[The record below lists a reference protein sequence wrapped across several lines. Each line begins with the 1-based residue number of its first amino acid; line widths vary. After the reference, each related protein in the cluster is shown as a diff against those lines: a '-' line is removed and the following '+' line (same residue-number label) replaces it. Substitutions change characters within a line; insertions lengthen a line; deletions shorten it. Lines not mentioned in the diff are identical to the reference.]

1 MIEIR
6 HLETLTAIREAGSL
20 QEAAERLHVTQ
31 SALSHQLRDLEVR
44 LKTPLLNRRT
54 RPARLT
60 TAGLRLLALADEV
73 LPRVK
78 ATERE
83 LQRLAAGRTGRL
95 HVAIECHSCF
105 QWLMPALDAF
115 RHDWPDVALDLSAAF
130 SFAPLPALVRGDLDV
145 VITSDP
151 QANDAVQY
159 LPLFRYE
166 LVLAVAKA
174 NPLAQC
180 KFIQPEQLADQV
192 LITYPVE
199 RQRLDVF
206 TAFLDPAGIE
216 PAALRKAELTPIIAQ
231 LVASQRGVAALPN
244 WALTEYLDQGWL
256 RICRLGE
263 QGVWRTLYAAVRIE
277 DAETDY
283 LRAFM
288 MQARDTCF
296 KTLSGIKQARELPV
310 FPARRDRRLPERMAY
325 EAGPD
330 LKKSELKKSGGSA
343 G

>member
-1 MIEIR
+1 MLEIR

-60 TAGLRLLALADEV
+60 TAALRILILADDI
-73 LPRVK
+73 LPKLK

-83 LQRLAAGRTGRL
+83 LQRLSAGRTGRL
-95 HVAIECHSCF
+95 HLAIECHSCF

-115 RHDWPDVALDLSAAF
+115 RQDWPDVALDLSAAF
-130 SFAPLPALVRGDLDV
+130 SFAPLPALIRGDLDV

-151 QANDAVQY
+151 QALDAVKY

-166 LVLAVAKA
+166 LVLAVAA
-174 NPLAQC
+174 SNPLAQY
-180 KFIQPEQLADQV
+180 KFIEPEQLEDQV

-199 RQRLDVF
+199 KQRLDVY

-216 PAALRKAELTPIIAQ
+216 PAGIRKAELTPVIAQ

-244 WALTEYLDQGWL
+244 WALTEYLNQGWL
-256 RICRLGE
+256 RICHLGE
-263 QGVWRTLYAAVRIE
+263 HGVWRTLYAAVRLE
-277 DAETDY
+277 DVDAPY
-283 LRAFM
+283 LQAFM
-288 MQARDTCF
+288 AKARDISF
-296 KTLSGIKQARELPV
+296 KTLSGIKAVR
-310 FPARRDRRLPERMAY
+310 
-325 EAGPD
+325 
-330 LKKSELKKSGGSA
+330 
-343 G
+343 

>member
-1 MIEIR
+1 MLEIR

-20 QEAAERLHVTQ
+20 QEAADRLHVTQ

-60 TAGLRLLALADEV
+60 TAALRILALADEI
-73 LPRVK
+73 LPRLK

-95 HVAIECHSCF
+95 HLAIECHSCF

-115 RHDWPDVALDLSAAF
+115 RQNWPDVALDLSAAF

-151 QANDAVQY
+151 QPMDVIQY
-159 LPLFRYE
+159 LPLFSYE
-166 LVLAVAKA
+166 LVLAVAAA
-174 NPLAQC
+174 NPLAQY
-180 KFIQPEQLADQV
+180 KYIEPDQLADQV

-199 RQRLDVF
+199 KQRLDIF
-206 TAFLDPAGIE
+206 TTFLDPAGVE
-216 PAALRKAELTPIIAQ
+216 PAALRKAELTPIIVQ

-244 WALTEYLDQGWL
+244 WALTEYLNQGWL
-256 RICRLGE
+256 RICHLGT

-277 DAETDY
+277 DADASY
-283 LRAFM
+283 LNAFM
-288 MQARDTCF
+288 T
-296 KTLSGIKQARELPV
+296 QARETCFRTLNGIKAVHPSS
-310 FPARRDRRLPERMAY
+310 A
-325 EAGPD
+325 AGT
-330 LKKSELKKSGGSA
+330 SSRH
-343 G
+343 

>member
-1 MIEIR
+1 MLEIR
-6 HLETLTAIREAGSL
+6 HMETLSAIRDAGSL

-60 TAGLRLLALADEV
+60 TAALRILTLADIV
-73 LPRVK
+73 LPQVK
-78 ATERE
+78 ATERD

-95 HVAIECHSCF
+95 HLAIECHSCF

-115 RHDWPDVALDLSAAF
+115 RRDWPDVELDLSAAF

-151 QANDAVQY
+151 QDIDAVAY

-166 LVLAVAKA
+166 LVLAVAA
-174 NPLAQC
+174 SNPLSQY
-180 KFIQPEQLADQV
+180 KYIQPEQLADQI

-206 TAFLDPAGIE
+206 TAFLDPADVE

-244 WALTEYLDQGWL
+244 WALTEYLNQGWL
-256 RICRLGE
+256 RICHLGE
-263 QGVWRTLYAAVRIE
+263 QGVWRTLHAAVRIE
-277 DAETDY
+277 DVDADY
-283 LRAFM
+283 LQAFM
-288 MQARDTCF
+288 RQARDTCF
-296 KTLSGIKQARELPV
+296 KTLTGIKAVR
-310 FPARRDRRLPERMAY
+310 
-325 EAGPD
+325 
-330 LKKSELKKSGGSA
+330 
-343 G
+343 

>member
-1 MIEIR
+1 MLEIR
-6 HLETLTAIREAGSL
+6 HLETLSAIRDGGSL

-60 TAGLRLLALADEV
+60 TAALRILALADDV

-95 HVAIECHSCF
+95 HLAIDCHSCF
-105 QWLMPALDAF
+105 QWLMPALDTF
-115 RHDWPDVALDLSAAF
+115 RQNWPDVALDLSAAF

-151 QANDAVQY
+151 QSMDVIQY
-159 LPLFRYE
+159 LPLFSYE
-166 LVLAVAKA
+166 LVLAVAAA
-174 NPLAQC
+174 NPLAQY
-180 KFIQPEQLADQV
+180 KHIEPQQLADQV

-199 RQRLDVF
+199 KQRLDVF
-206 TAFLDPAGIE
+206 TTFLDPAGVE
-216 PAALRKAELTPIIAQ
+216 PAALRKAELTPIIVQ

-244 WALTEYLDQGWL
+244 WALTEYINQDWL
-256 RICRLGE
+256 RICHLGA
-263 QGVWRTLYAAVRIE
+263 QGVWRTLYAAVRTE
-277 DAETDY
+277 DAEATY
-283 LRAFM
+283 LQAFVT
-288 MQARDTCF
+288 QARETCF
-296 KTLSGIKQARELPV
+296 RTLSGIKAA
-310 FPARRDRRLPERMAY
+310 PAPRAIDV
-325 EAGPD
+325 
-330 LKKSELKKSGGSA
+330 
-343 G
+343 

>member
-1 MIEIR
+1 MLEIR
-6 HLETLTAIREAGSL
+6 HLETLCAIRDAGSL

-60 TAGLRLLALADEV
+60 TAGLRILALADEI
-73 LPRVK
+73 LPQVK

-95 HVAIECHSCF
+95 HLAIDCHSCF

-115 RHDWPDVALDLSAAF
+115 RHDWPDVELDLSAAF

-145 VITSDP
+145 VVTSDP
-151 QANDAVQY
+151 QAIEAVEY
-159 LPLFRYE
+159 VPLFRYE
-166 LVLAVAKA
+166 LVLAVAAA
-174 NPLAQC
+174 NPLAQY
-180 KFIQPEQLADQV
+180 KYIEPYQLADQV

-206 TAFLDPAGIE
+206 TAFLDPAGVE

-244 WALTEYLDQGWL
+244 WALTEYLDQSWL
-256 RICRLGE
+256 RLCHLGT
-263 QGVWRTLYAAVRIE
+263 QGVWRTLYAAVRSE
-277 DAETDY
+277 DVQADY
-283 LRAFM
+283 LQAFIK
-288 MQARDTCF
+288 QARDTCF
-296 KTLSGIKQARELPV
+296 KTLTGIKAAR
-310 FPARRDRRLPERMAY
+310 
-325 EAGPD
+325 
-330 LKKSELKKSGGSA
+330 
-343 G
+343 